1 MKEDK
6 SKNDKKLIIPRELK
20 PRNINRRRKTIFEY
34 KENKTNETKINGT
47 GEQTN

>member
-20 PRNINRRRKTIFEY
+20 PRNINRKTIFEY
-34 KENKTNETKINGT
+34 KENKINETKINGT